1 MFWETICVIL
11 LFVVV
16 ILGIAVSRIQ
26 RQLNVLADMASSV
39 LGESE
44 YV

>member
-1 MFWETICVIL
+1 MLWQSLCVIL

-16 ILGIAVSRIQ
+16 ILGIVVSRIQ
-26 RQLNVLADMASSV
+26 RQLNALADMAAAV